1 MCVQRDTITKRETKL
16 LIRASV
22 IIPTN
27 TLKSIVSSW
36 YQQQSLRSL
45 CKISVS
51 TMMSTYK
58 HQYMVAIL
66 VVIFII
72 NIIIGLIKEI
82 SSVTCNIFVPMMSD
96 K

>member
-1 MCVQRDTITKRETKL
+1 
-16 LIRASV
+16 
-22 IIPTN
+22 
-27 TLKSIVSSW
+27 
-36 YQQQSLRSL
+36 
-45 CKISVS
+45 
-51 TMMSTYK
+51 MMSTYK

-82 SSVTCNIFVPMMSD
+82 SSVTYNIFVPMMSD